1 MLLSPNEF
9 LPRAEATLARLEGAV
24 LDALSHHGA
33 PSVSS
38 LAGAFPKGRS
48 LSPSELAQA
57 LCPGPLSPIGFAAV
71 VMREVLPPV
80 DVVLDAPV
88 AEPTVV
94 TGNARASGAL
104 RVTAPLIVLGDLEVE
119 GVLED
124 CGPDSTVV
132 VVGRCTAWGLKTS
145 GNFLVLGDLVVR
157 DVIQGIYNDDSLV
170 VAGDLTTR
178 FLDENDHDV
187 TCYGE
192 VHSEHH
198 LENGRSGEEAA
209 SLATTFLMPE
219 LWNLDLGEL
228 HHDALFERIQ
238 QGEPVFLDAP
248 QPRQVREPDEPTA
261 EELEGLDIE
270 GIASR
275 ASKSARAEDVVYAQR
290 KTGEVWLL
298 RPGSYPMHIYDGQR
312 FLGEGPPPALDVK
325 QRASERVT
333 FWRRRGDLFLELE
346 RFGAVVQLHVGI
358 NNGSLK
364 TFRFAFESSDA
375 AVLEL
380 RRLEARYT
388 GDFLR
393 VTTVVPGRG
402 PLERE
407 LAHYGG
413 PKAEYTSAIVDGTA
427 LVTRDGERHPFDDEA
442 AALSALEDWIAA
454 KRKAGFDLKILEWKP
469 FGLLARR

>member
-1 MLLSPNEF
+1 MLLSSNEF
-9 LPRAEATLARLEGAV
+9 LPRAEATLAGLKGPVSA
-24 LDALSHHGA
+24 ALSHHGE

-38 LAGAFPKGRS
+38 LAREFPKDAP
-48 LSPSELAQA
+48 LSPSALVQA

-71 VMREVLPPV
+71 VMREVLPRV
-80 DVVLDAPV
+80 DAVLDASV

-94 TGNARASGAL
+94 TGNARASGGL
-104 RVTAPLIVLGDLEVE
+104 RVTAPLVVLGDLEVE

-132 VVGRCTAWGLKTS
+132 VVGCCTAWGLKTS

-187 TCYGE
+187 SSYGE
-192 VHSEHH
+192 VHAEHH
-198 LENGRSGEEAA
+198 FENGRSGEEAA
-209 SLATTFLMPE
+209 SLASTFLVPE

-228 HHDALFERIQ
+228 HHDDLFERIQ
-238 QGEPVFLDAP
+238 RGEPVFTATP
-248 QPRQVREPDEPTA
+248 QPQQRREPDAPTA
-261 EELEGLDIE
+261 EELEGLDVE
-270 GIASR
+270 GIAAR
-275 ASKSARAEDVVYAQR
+275 ASKQARAKDVVYAQR
-290 KTGEVWLL
+290 RTGEVWLL
-298 RPGSYPMHIYDGQR
+298 RPGSFPMHIFDGQR

-333 FWRRRGDLFLELE
+333 FWRKRGDLFLEIE
-346 RFGAVVQLHVGI
+346 RFGAVIQLHVGI

-364 TFRFAFESSDA
+364 TFRFAFETSDA
-375 AVLEL
+375 AASEV

-393 VTTVVPGRG
+393 VTSVIPGRG

-407 LAHYGG
+407 FAHYGG
-413 PKAEYTSAIVDGTA
+413 PKAEYTSAIVDGTT
-427 LVTRDGERHPFDDEA
+427 LVTRDGERHPFEDEA

-454 KRKAGFDLKILEWKP
+454 KRQAGFDLKILEWKP
-469 FGLLARR
+469 FGLLGRR